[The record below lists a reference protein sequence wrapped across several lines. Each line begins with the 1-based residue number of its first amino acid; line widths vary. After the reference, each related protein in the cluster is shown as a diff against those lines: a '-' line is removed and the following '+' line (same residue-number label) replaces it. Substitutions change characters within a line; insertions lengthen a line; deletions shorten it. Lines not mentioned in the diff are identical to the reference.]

1 MWDVC
6 VYTME
11 YYLAI
16 KRASLV
22 AQTVR
27 ICLQCRRHRS
37 DLWLAKIPWKKEWL
51 PIAWRIPWTE
61 EPDRLQ
67 SMGSQIVGQDWAT
80 NTFTV
85 IKKNEILQSAT
96 NWIDLKAIILSKIIQ
111 RKINTLCYPIHV
123 ESEKINKWIQQ
134 NEHIHRCKEQSTGY
148 QWGERNREGK
158 YRDRCLR
165 DYNYYV

>member
-1 MWDVC
+1 MHCNVHSSNTIHSIVLLQQYCKQYLQQPRYGSNLTSINRWMDKKMWDVC

-51 PIAWRIPWTE
+51 PILVLWPGEFHGVYSSSSASAIRVIICISEVADIFHPAILIPTCASSIPAFLMLYSE
-61 EPDRLQ
+61 QKLNKQGDSIQPCVLL
-67 SMGSQIVGQDWAT
+67 SQ
-80 NTFTV
+80 F
-85 IKKNEILQSAT
+85 
-96 NWIDLKAIILSKIIQ
+96 
-111 RKINTLCYPIHV
+111 
-123 ESEKINKWIQQ
+123 
-134 NEHIHRCKEQSTGY
+134 
-148 QWGERNREGK
+148 
-158 YRDRCLR
+158 
-165 DYNYYV
+165 

>member
-85 IKKNEILQSAT
+85 IKKNGILQSAT

-111 RKINTLCYPIHV
+111 RKTNITWSHLICGIWKHN
-123 ESEKINKWIQQ
+123 QQ
-134 NEHIHRCKEQSTGY
+134 NKTDLQIQRRRGV
-148 QWGERNREGK
+148 GEMGQ
-158 YRDRCLR
+158 RDHVVKTFR
-165 DYNYYV
+165 YK